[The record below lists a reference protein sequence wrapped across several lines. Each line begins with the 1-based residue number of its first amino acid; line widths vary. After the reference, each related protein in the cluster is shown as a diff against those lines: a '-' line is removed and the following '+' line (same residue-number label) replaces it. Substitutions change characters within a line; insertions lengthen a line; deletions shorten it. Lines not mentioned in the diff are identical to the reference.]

1 MAIRITEDQ
10 KIRMNILYQ
19 ELKTY
24 AAVAR
29 EIGCSPT
36 TVKRYIIPDFVNPND
51 IEKSIIQVNELPP
64 IDMGLFKSKS
74 FGELCLLSDAEK
86 NAVKELWKELII

>member
-10 KIRMNILYQ
+10 KIQMNILYQ

-29 EIGCSPT
+29 KIGCSPS
-36 TVKRYIIPDFVNPND
+36 TVKRYIISNFVNPKEV
-51 IEKSIIQVNELPP
+51 EKNIIQVTELPP
-64 IDMGLFKSKS
+64 LDSGIFNQP
-74 FGELCLLSDAEK
+74 FGDLCILSTAEK
-86 NAVKELWKELII
+86 DEVKVLWQELLI

>member
-10 KIRMNILYQ
+10 KIQMNILYQ

-29 EIGCSPT
+29 KIGCSPS
-36 TVKRYIIPDFVNPND
+36 TVKRYIISDFVNPKAV
-51 IEKSIIQVNELPP
+51 EKNIIQVTELPP
-64 IDMGLFKSKS
+64 LDSNIFNQP
-74 FGELCLLSDAEK
+74 FGDLCILSAAEK
-86 NAVKELWKELII
+86 DEVKVLWQELLI